1 MKNASSSA
9 QRELLRA
16 ISMAYDK
23 VKTAAEEAIESALLE
38 AGGFDGFARAK
49 VSMVLTNPH
58 LDDNPIVYVNEA
70 FIRTTGYARTATIG
84 RNCRFLQGE
93 KTDKAAVDRLRSAI
107 AMEQNVA
114 VDILNYKA
122 NGAPFMNRL
131 IVSPICDSKGVTQYF
146 VGIQKEVLD
155 DESHPSADTIND
167 QLMEVQNRVQS
178 DLSMIISMIR
188 QQSAATSVPDDFA
201 ALSRRIETLQL
212 LYEEMKLSD
221 KHSNTDTIQ
230 MGSFISR
237 LSSAIAHTE
246 GRSGI
251 RMNMQIEPLEV
262 PIEVA
267 TRVGLVA
274 SELLTNAFQHAFDR
288 MDTGLVEIRM
298 SQLSAGGLR
307 LIVSDDGIGIPAPT
321 PWPSTLT
328 VGGRIVSGLIEGL
341 EGTLHLGR
349 GAAGSFVTIDVPA
362 GASVTD

>member
-1 MKNASSSA
+1 MADS
-9 QRELLRA
+9 LLDTQNGTIDRA
-16 ISMAYDK
+16 IELFDDK
-23 VKTAAEEAIESALLE
+23 N
-38 AGGFDGFARAK
+38 FDGFSRSQ
-49 VSMVLTNPH
+49 VSMVLTNPNFE
-58 LDDNPIVYVNEA
+58 DNPIVYVNDA
-70 FIRTTGYARTATIG
+70 FTRTTGYSRALSIG

-93 KTDKAAVDRLRSAI
+93 DTDKSAVDMLRAAI
-107 AMEQNVA
+107 GMEQNVS

-131 IVSPICDSKGVTQYF
+131 IVSPITDQNGKIQYF
-146 VGIQKEVLD
+146 IGIQKELRD
-155 DESHPSADTIND
+155 GARDQSAEKIND

-178 DLSMIISMIR
+178 DLSMIITMIR
-188 QQSAATSVPDDFA
+188 QQSSATSVPDDFA
-201 ALSRRIETLQL
+201 ALSRRVETLQL

-221 KHSNTDTIQ
+221 QQSNTDVIQ

-237 LSSAIAHTE
+237 LACAIAHIE
-246 GRSGI
+246 GRSGV
-251 RMNMQIEPLEV
+251 RVNLQIEPLEV

-307 LIVSDDGIGIPAPT
+307 LIVSDDGIGIPKSLQ
-321 PWPSTLT
+321 WPSPST
-328 VGGRIVSGLIEGL
+328 VGGRIISGLIEGL

-362 GASVTD
+362 GATLSE

>member
-1 MKNASSSA
+1 MADTFTQTQADSA
-9 QRELLRA
+9 VFDDG
-16 ISMAYDK
+16 S
-23 VKTAAEEAIESALLE
+23 
-38 AGGFDGFARAK
+38 FDGFARAQ

-58 LDDNPIVYVNEA
+58 LEDNPIVYVNDA
-70 FIRTTGYARTATIG
+70 FTRTTGYARSATIG

-93 KTDKAAVDRLRSAI
+93 DTDKAAVDIIRTAI
-107 AMEQNVA
+107 AQEQNAA

-131 IVSPICDSKGVTQYF
+131 IVSPIADAKGVTQYF
-146 VGIQKEVLD
+146 VGIQKELRNGERDPGAEKVN
-155 DESHPSADTIND
+155 E
-167 QLMEVQNRVQS
+167 QLMEIQDRVHS
-178 DLSMIISMIR
+178 DLSLIISMIR
-188 QQSAATSVPDDFA
+188 QQTAATSVPDDYA

-212 LYEEMKLSD
+212 LYEEMKLAD
-221 KHSNTDTIQ
+221 QQSNRDTIQ

-237 LSSAIAHTE
+237 LAVAISHIH
-246 GRSGI
+246 GRSGV

-274 SELLTNAFQHAFDR
+274 SELLTNTFQHAFDR

-307 LIVSDDGIGIPAPT
+307 LIVSDDGIGIPT
-321 PWPSTLT
+321 TMEWPNSAT
-328 VGGRIVSGLIEGL
+328 VGGRIISGLIEGL
-341 EGTLHLGR
+341 EGTLHLSR

-362 GASVTD
+362 GASIID

>member
-1 MKNASSSA
+1 
-9 QRELLRA
+9 
-16 ISMAYDK
+16 MADTYS
-23 VKTAAEEAIESALLE
+23 KTQTEAAEDDHPLFRGQEFE
-38 AGGFDGFARAK
+38 GFSRAQ
-49 VSMVLTNPH
+49 VSMVLTNPN
-58 LDDNPIVYVNEA
+58 LEDNPIVYVNEA
-70 FIRTTGYARTATIG
+70 FTRTTGYARSVSIG

-93 KTDKAAVDRLRSAI
+93 DTDKAAVDIIRTSVTAGKN
-107 AMEQNVA
+107 AA

-131 IVSPICDSKGVTQYF
+131 IVSPVADDDGKIQYF
-146 VGIQKEVLD
+146 IGIQKELRR
-155 DESHPSADTIND
+155 DERDPNAEKIND
-167 QLMEVQNRVQS
+167 QLMEVQNRVHT

-201 ALSRRIETLQL
+201 ALSRRVETLQL
-212 LYEEMKLSD
+212 LYEEMKLAD
-221 KHSNTDTIQ
+221 QQSNRDSIQ

-237 LSSAIAHTE
+237 LATAIAHVE
-246 GRSGI
+246 GRPGI

-267 TRVGLVA
+267 TRVGLVV

-288 MDTGLVEIRM
+288 MDSGLVEIRM

-307 LIVSDDGIGIPAPT
+307 LIVSDDGIGIPGSSE
-321 PWPSTLT
+321 WPSSGT
-328 VGGRIVSGLIEGL
+328 VGGRIISGLIEGL

-362 GASVTD
+362 GASITGK

>member
-1 MKNASSSA
+1 MAFTKLEPETDQQLND
-9 QRELLRA
+9 LLFEGR
-16 ISMAYDK
+16 
-23 VKTAAEEAIESALLE
+23 
-38 AGGFDGFARAK
+38 GFDGLARAK
-49 VSMVLTNPH
+49 VSMVLTNPT

-70 FIRTTGYARTATIG
+70 FTRTTGYARSACIG

-93 KTDKAAVDRLRSAI
+93 KTNKGTVDILRSAI
-107 AMEQNVA
+107 AMEQNVT

-122 NGAPFMNRL
+122 SGAPFMNRL
-131 IVSPICDSKGVTQYF
+131 IVSPITDAKGVTQYF
-146 VGIQKEVLD
+146 IAIQKELLNEERD
-155 DESHPSADTIND
+155 PSANKIND

-212 LYEEMKLSD
+212 LYEEMKLAD
-221 KHSNTDTIQ
+221 QHSNRDTIQ

-237 LSSAIAHTE
+237 LASAIAHIE
-246 GRSGI
+246 GRSGV

-267 TRVGLVA
+267 TRVGLVV

-307 LIVSDDGIGIPAPT
+307 LIVSDDGIGIPNST
-321 PWPSTLT
+321 QWPSSAT
-328 VGGRIVSGLIEGL
+328 VGGRIVAGLIEGL

>member
-1 MKNASSSA
+1 MADTISNAQDDA
-9 QRELLRA
+9 
-16 ISMAYDK
+16 
-23 VKTAAEEAIESALLE
+23 LE
-38 AGGFDGFARAK
+38 AESLFDDEGFEGFGRAQ
-49 VSMVLTNPH
+49 VSMVLTNPN
-58 LDDNPIVYVNEA
+58 LEDNPIVYVNQA
-70 FIRTTGYARTATIG
+70 FTRTTGYARSASIG

-93 KTDKAAVDRLRSAI
+93 DTDKAAVDILRTGIEA
-107 AMEQNVA
+107 EQNVS

-131 IVSPICDSKGVTQYF
+131 IVSPIMDVHGKTQYF
-146 VGIQKEVLD
+146 VGIQKELLNGERD
-155 DESHPSADTIND
+155 TNADRVNE
-167 QLMEVQNRVQS
+167 QLMEVQDRVHS
-178 DLSMIISMIR
+178 DLSMIITMIR

-212 LYEEMKLSD
+212 LYEEMKLAD
-221 KHSNTDTIQ
+221 QQSNRDSIQ

-237 LSSAIAHTE
+237 LASAIAHTE

-251 RMNMQIEPLEV
+251 RMNMQIEPVEV

-288 MDTGLVEIRM
+288 IDTGLVEIRM

-307 LIVSDDGIGIPAPT
+307 LIVSDDGTGIPSSMQ
-321 PWPSTLT
+321 WPAVET
-328 VGGRIVSGLIEGL
+328 VGGRIISGLIEGL

>member
-1 MKNASSSA
+1 MADTLSRSQFETLDNNELFDDEGFEGFGRA
-9 QRELLRA
+9 Q
-16 ISMAYDK
+16 
-23 VKTAAEEAIESALLE
+23 
-38 AGGFDGFARAK
+38 
-49 VSMVLTNPH
+49 VSMVLTNPN
-58 LDDNPIVYVNEA
+58 LEDNPIVYVNEA
-70 FIRTTGYARTATIG
+70 FTRTTGYARSASIG

-93 KTDKAAVDRLRSAI
+93 GTDKAAVDILRDGIEA
-107 AMEQNVA
+107 ERNVT

-131 IVSPICDSKGVTQYF
+131 IVSPIMDMNGKTQYF
-146 VGIQKEVLD
+146 VGIQKELRNGERDPNTEKVN
-155 DESHPSADTIND
+155 E
-167 QLMEVQNRVQS
+167 QLMEVQDRVHS
-178 DLSMIISMIR
+178 DLSMIITMIR

-212 LYEEMKLSD
+212 LYEEMKLAD
-221 KHSNTDTIQ
+221 QQSNRDNIQ

-237 LSSAIAHTE
+237 LATAIAHTE

-251 RMNMQIEPLEV
+251 RMNMQIEPVEV

-267 TRVGLVA
+267 TRVGLVV

-288 MDTGLVEIRM
+288 IETGLVEIRM

-307 LIVSDDGIGIPAPT
+307 LIVSDDGIGIPSSKE
-321 PWPSTLT
+321 WPASET
-328 VGGRIVSGLIEGL
+328 VGGRIITGLIEGL

-362 GASVTD
+362 GASLTH

>member
-1 MKNASSSA
+1 MADTYIETSSGETQQDTS
-9 QRELLRA
+9 
-16 ISMAYDK
+16 IFDDK
-23 VKTAAEEAIESALLE
+23 
-38 AGGFDGFARAK
+38 GFDGFARAR
-49 VSMVLTNPH
+49 VSMVLTNPN
-58 LDDNPIVYVNEA
+58 LEDNPIVYVNEA
-70 FIRTTGYARTATIG
+70 FTRTTGYARSATIG
-84 RNCRFLQGE
+84 RNCRFLQGDD
-93 KTDKAAVDRLRSAI
+93 TDKAAVDVLRNAI
-107 AMEQNVA
+107 ALEQNVT

-131 IVSPICDSKGVTQYF
+131 IVSPVTDKTGKTQYF
-146 VGIQKEVLD
+146 IGIQKELRNGERD
-155 DESHPSADTIND
+155 PSAEKIND
-167 QLMEVQNRVQS
+167 QLMEVQNRVHS
-178 DLSMIISMIR
+178 DLSMIITMIR
-188 QQSAATSVPDDFA
+188 QQSAATSVPDDYA
-201 ALSRRIETLQL
+201 ALTRRVETLQL

-221 KHSNTDTIQ
+221 HNSNRDSIQ

-274 SELLTNAFQHAFDR
+274 SELLTNAFQHAFER
-288 MDTGLVEIRM
+288 MDSGLVEIRM

-307 LIVSDDGIGIPAPT
+307 LIVSDDGIGIPSKME
-321 PWPSTLT
+321 WPSGAT
-328 VGGRIVSGLIEGL
+328 VGGRIISGLIEGL

-362 GASVTD
+362 GATISD

>member
-1 MKNASSSA
+1 
-9 QRELLRA
+9 
-16 ISMAYDK
+16 MAYTK
-23 VKTAAEEAIESALLE
+23 LESQSDQETTDLLLGS
-38 AGGFDGFARAK
+38 GGFDGFARAK
-49 VSMVLTNPH
+49 VSMVLTNPN
-58 LDDNPIVYVNEA
+58 LADNPIVYVNEA
-70 FIRTTGYARTATIG
+70 FMRTTGYARSASIG

-93 KTDKAAVDRLRSAI
+93 KTDKAAVDILRSAI
-107 AMEQNVA
+107 AMEQNVT

-131 IVSPICDSKGVTQYF
+131 IVSPITDAAGVTQYF
-146 VGIQKEVLD
+146 VGIQKELLNGERD
-155 DESHPSADTIND
+155 PSAETIND

-212 LYEEMKLSD
+212 LYEEMKLAD
-221 KHSNTDTIQ
+221 QQSNRDTIQ

-237 LSSAIAHTE
+237 LSSAIAHIE
-246 GRSGI
+246 GRSGV

-267 TRVGLVA
+267 TRVGLVV
-274 SELLTNAFQHAFDR
+274 SELLTNAFQHAFER
-288 MDTGLVEIRM
+288 MDNGLVEIRM

-307 LIVSDDGIGIPAPT
+307 LIVSDDGIGIPT
-321 PWPSTLT
+321 STQWPSSAT

-362 GASVTD
+362 GASVSD

>member
-1 MKNASSSA
+1 MAFTKLEPETDQQLND
-9 QRELLRA
+9 LLFEGR
-16 ISMAYDK
+16 
-23 VKTAAEEAIESALLE
+23 
-38 AGGFDGFARAK
+38 GFDGLARAK
-49 VSMVLTNPH
+49 VSMVLTNPT

-70 FIRTTGYARTATIG
+70 FTRTTGYARSACIG

-93 KTDKAAVDRLRSAI
+93 KTNKGTVDILRSAI
-107 AMEQNVA
+107 AMEQNVT

-122 NGAPFMNRL
+122 SGAPFMNWL
-131 IVSPICDSKGVTQYF
+131 IVSPITDAKGVTQYF
-146 VGIQKEVLD
+146 IAIQKELLNEERD
-155 DESHPSADTIND
+155 PSANKIND

-178 DLSMIISMIR
+178 DLSMIISIIR

-212 LYEEMKLSD
+212 LYEEMKLAD
-221 KHSNTDTIQ
+221 QHSNRDTIQ

-237 LSSAIAHTE
+237 LASAIAHIE
-246 GRSGI
+246 GRSGV

-267 TRVGLVA
+267 TRVGLVV

-307 LIVSDDGIGIPAPT
+307 LIVSDDGIGIPNST
-321 PWPSTLT
+321 QWPSSAT
-328 VGGRIVSGLIEGL
+328 VGGRIVAGLIEGL

>member
-1 MKNASSSA
+1 
-9 QRELLRA
+9 
-16 ISMAYDK
+16 MADTYVNTETNQTIFDD
-23 VKTAAEEAIESALLE
+23 
-38 AGGFDGFARAK
+38 GGFEGFARAQ

-58 LDDNPIVYVNEA
+58 LEDNPIVYVNDA
-70 FIRTTGYARTATIG
+70 FTRTTGYARSASIG

-93 KTDKAAVDRLRSAI
+93 DTDKAAVDILRGAI
-107 AMEQNVA
+107 AEEQNVT

-131 IVSPICDSKGVTQYF
+131 IVSPIADSNGVTQYF
-146 VGIQKEVLD
+146 VGIQKELRNGERD
-155 DESHPSADTIND
+155 PGAEMINE
-167 QLMEVQNRVQS
+167 QLMEVQDRVHS
-178 DLSMIISMIR
+178 DLSLIISMIR
-188 QQSAATSVPDDFA
+188 QQTAATSVPDDFA

-212 LYEEMKLSD
+212 LYEEMKLAD
-221 KHSNTDTIQ
+221 QQSNRDTIQ

-237 LSSAIAHTE
+237 LASAIAHVQ
-246 GRSGI
+246 GRSGV
-251 RMNMQIEPLEV
+251 RMNMQIEPSEV

-288 MDTGLVEIRM
+288 MDSGLVEIRM

-307 LIVSDDGIGIPAPT
+307 LIVSDDGIGIPGSME
-321 PWPSTLT
+321 WPSSTT
-328 VGGRIVSGLIEGL
+328 VGGRIISGLIEGL
-341 EGTLHLGR
+341 EGTLHLSR

>member
-1 MKNASSSA
+1 
-9 QRELLRA
+9 
-16 ISMAYDK
+16 MAYTRLASETDET
-23 VKTAAEEAIESALLE
+23 TADPFLE
-38 AGGFDGFARAK
+38 GAWFDGFARAK
-49 VSMVLTNPH
+49 VSMVLTNPT

-70 FIRTTGYARTATIG
+70 FTRTTGYARSATIG
-84 RNCRFLQGE
+84 RNCRFLQGD
-93 KTDKAAVDRLRSAI
+93 KTDKGAVDILRSAI
-107 AMEQNVA
+107 AMEQNVTI
-114 VDILNYKA
+114 DILNYKA

-131 IVSPICDSKGVTQYF
+131 IVSPITDANGVTQYF
-146 VGIQKEVLD
+146 VGIQKELLNG
-155 DESHPSADTIND
+155 EREPSADKINE

-212 LYEEMKLSD
+212 LYEEMKLAD
-221 KHSNTDTIQ
+221 RHSNADTIQ

-237 LSSAIAHTE
+237 LSSAIAHIE

-267 TRVGLVA
+267 TRVGLVV

-307 LIVSDDGIGIPAPT
+307 LIVSDDGIGIPASRQ
-321 PWPSTLT
+321 WPSSAT

>member
-1 MKNASSSA
+1 MAFTKLESETDQQLND
-9 QRELLRA
+9 LLFEGR
-16 ISMAYDK
+16 
-23 VKTAAEEAIESALLE
+23 
-38 AGGFDGFARAK
+38 GFDGLARAK
-49 VSMVLTNPH
+49 VSMVLTNPT

-70 FIRTTGYARTATIG
+70 FTRTTGYARSACIG

-93 KTDKAAVDRLRSAI
+93 KTNKGTVDILRSAI
-107 AMEQNVA
+107 AMEQNVT

-122 NGAPFMNRL
+122 SGAPFMNRL
-131 IVSPICDSKGVTQYF
+131 IVSPITDAKGVTQYF
-146 VGIQKEVLD
+146 IAIQKELLNEERD
-155 DESHPSADTIND
+155 PSANKIND

-212 LYEEMKLSD
+212 LYEEMKLAD
-221 KHSNTDTIQ
+221 QHSNRDTIQ

-237 LSSAIAHTE
+237 LASAIAHIE
-246 GRSGI
+246 GRSGV

-267 TRVGLVA
+267 TRVGLVV

-307 LIVSDDGIGIPAPT
+307 LIVSDDGIGIPNST
-321 PWPSTLT
+321 QWPSSAT
-328 VGGRIVSGLIEGL
+328 VGGRIVAGLIEGL